1 MHAYGPATWYR
12 GVNCFP
18 GEIEQSS
25 LDSAEGGST
34 EKESCGDKTRKTS
47 VVRKSVAYVTVNV
60 LSVPRFSSGVALR
73 IVVGASVDFEADDLG
88 FACQKIREDE
98 AVAVL
103 DDCFGVVNDLILVGT
118 GAMESTLTSGLL
130 DLYSLMNLAGFGR
143 HNPVKNDY

>member
-1 MHAYGPATWYR
+1 
-12 GVNCFP
+12 
-18 GEIEQSS
+18 
-25 LDSAEGGST
+25 
-34 EKESCGDKTRKTS
+34 